1 LVTCRRVSDEHVTR
15 TTPSLLLPL
24 DDAARS
30 TMKDAQNAPATP
42 CEVGV
47 HVLCCCEC
55 HCVCHDD
62 AD

>member
-1 LVTCRRVSDEHVTR
+1 VTR

-24 DDAARS
+24 DDDAARS